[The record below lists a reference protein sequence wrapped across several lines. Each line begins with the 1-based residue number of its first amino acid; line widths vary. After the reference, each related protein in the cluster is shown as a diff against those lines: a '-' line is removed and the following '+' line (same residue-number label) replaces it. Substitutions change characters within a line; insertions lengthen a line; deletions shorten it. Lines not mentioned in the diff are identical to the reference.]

1 MGMEGRG
8 EHVVEGLMTSQSVL
22 SHSLVYH
29 YLAPT
34 DSKKKKKK
42 KRCRFLREI
51 HQSPLATDEKY
62 RNLGFT
68 LDP

>member
-42 KRCRFLREI
+42 EVQVSKGNPSE
-51 HQSPLATDEKY
+51 S
-62 RNLGFT
+62 LGY
-68 LDP
+68 

>member
-1 MGMEGRG
+1 MEGDDLT
-8 EHVVEGLMTSQSVL
+8 VSPQLLLNL
-22 SHSLVYH
+22 SLPGSHRL
-29 YLAPT
+29 
-34 DSKKKKKK
+34 KKK
-42 KRCRFLREI
+42 KRCRWWFLSET